1 MLEETERRRV
11 VRRMRGRR
19 RRRKSKRRRRSRR
32 RRGKG
37 GEGWG
42 AGDEEEEVE
51 MLREGLAG
59 GHSLPK
65 KGSYSEKNIR
75 QIKR

>member
-11 VRRMRGRR
+11 VRRMMGRRR
-19 RRRKSKRRRRSRR
+19 RRRKSKRRSRR

-37 GEGWG
+37 VGGCG
-42 AGDEEEEVE
+42 AGEEEEEVE